1 MSTKTAKHR
10 TSEVSLTSSN
20 TQQTRDAVQA
30 IAKTMASYITKT
42 EMDIWSKALTKEARP
57 SGLGP
62 TLQKYMTTGREL
74 AETNATSDAQ
84 LSDPARWPGCV
95 KVHFYDNHRSTLH
108 LVAPRD
114 DEDSLFFSEKT
125 FDVEK
130 LTVKTKEVSLFF
142 TKHMS
147 EGFVTGS
154 NSAQYERTV
163 EIEKF
168 ADEAVRN
175 KAYLNK
181 LRRYTAES
189 IESRLKELEAEEK
202 GEGEEGKGG
211 TL

>member
-42 EMDIWSKALTKEARP
+42 EMDIWSKALTKEASP
-57 SGLGP
+57 LGLGP
-62 TLQKYMTTGREL
+62 TLQKYMTTGREI

-95 KVHFYDNHRSTLH
+95 KVHFYGIQREILHVPIPRKVSYNYYTDAAATSTP
-108 LVAPRD
+108 VNI
-114 DEDSLFFSEKT
+114 E
-125 FDVEK
+125 
-130 LTVKTKEVSLFF
+130 TKVVPLFF
-142 TKHMS
+142 TKHS
-147 EGFVTGS
+147 AEGFITGT
-154 NSAQYERTV
+154 NTAQYERMI

-168 ADEAVRN
+168 ADEAMHNR
-175 KAYLNK
+175 AYLNK
-181 LRRYTAES
+181 LRRCTAES
-189 IESRLKELEAEEK
+189 IENRLKELEAEEK